1 MPLVTVSDSSWR
13 EAWGDRLSCEW
24 RRPWADLTA
33 TPLALAFLHLWIV
46 SGLVSVQ
53 SCIHLSRHGQPRLY
67 GAGVDRFQPAL
78 AILNWCWPSPTIV
91 DRLRLVLTVSSYCW
105 PSLAVLTILL
115 FFYSRYSLLSSR
127 LTAHMSHVILNE
139 WLFPTI
145 VDSLRLCWLCISN
158 YCWPSSSILELMS
171 SSGIDRLQLVLTVS
185 SGCLWLASKA
195 RYCAQPSCADWDSSW
210 NWGSFSSVDSI
221 HSPHAPF
228 NFARVDR
235 TQFSSVRVDST
246 PFSSVRVDSTPFSSV
261 RVDSTPFSSVRI
273 ADMWLW
279 LPVVC
284 LSWRQPL
291 GAWGEYTDRK
301 PGSL

>member
-115 FFYSRYSLLSSR
+115 LLFFYSRYSLLSSR

-145 VDSLRLCWLCISN
+145 ADRLRLCWLCISN
-158 YCWPSSSILELMS
+158 YCWPS
-171 SSGIDRLQLVLTVS
+171 
-185 SGCLWLASKA
+185 
-195 RYCAQPSCADWDSSW
+195 
-210 NWGSFSSVDSI
+210 
-221 HSPHAPF
+221 
-228 NFARVDR
+228 
-235 TQFSSVRVDST
+235 
-246 PFSSVRVDSTPFSSV
+246 
-261 RVDSTPFSSVRI
+261 
-273 ADMWLW
+273 
-279 LPVVC
+279 
-284 LSWRQPL
+284 
-291 GAWGEYTDRK
+291 
-301 PGSL
+301 